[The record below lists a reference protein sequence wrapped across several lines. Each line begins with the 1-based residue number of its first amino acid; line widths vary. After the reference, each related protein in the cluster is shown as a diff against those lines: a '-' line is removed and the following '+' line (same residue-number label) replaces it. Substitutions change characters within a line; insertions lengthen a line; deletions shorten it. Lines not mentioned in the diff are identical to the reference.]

1 MPKQQSYGDGT
12 LYQRKDGRWEY
23 RVKVGTKPSGDS
35 EYKSFYS
42 RDKSGRKAK
51 AAYRTWLEEKDKE
64 KVEAHQTVRA
74 WAETWLTTYK
84 QGRGTSG
91 GNYKNYR
98 LYVEKHI
105 LPHIGDLYMEDV
117 RQVHIEALYR
127 AERDLSNSALNYIKI
142 CLHGIFKTG
151 RKNHLCLEDPT
162 EDTEPSWH
170 PNKPPVYFTDWE
182 AEQILA
188 FAQKDPDGYLA
199 EALLYT
205 GLRIGEVCAL
215 MWPDFDGEV
224 LTISRN
230 IARTQETGMK
240 YDVKD
245 CPKGKRFREVVLDA
259 AGAEFFNRLPH
270 KSMWILPDSHGTFMS
285 PDLYRRRYYRFIDRL
300 NAHLAEEWSKSRHAE
315 HKEPPSV
322 RKLSPHKAR
331 HSYATALLKACSN
344 IRTVQSQLGH
354 SSVTTTE
361 IYAHSTVALRKPDVE
376 KLKY

>member
-1 MPKQQSYGDGT
+1 MKQATYGDGT

-23 RVKVGTKPSGDS
+23 KVKVGTKANGGP

-51 AAYRTWLEEKDKE
+51 AAYKAWLEEKDKE
-64 KVEAHQTVRA
+64 KVETHQTVKA
-74 WAETWLTTYK
+74 WAETWLETYK

-91 GNYKNYR
+91 GNYKNYK

-105 LPHIGDLYMEDV
+105 IPHIGDLYMEDV

-127 AERDLSNSALNYIKI
+127 AERGLSNSALNYIKI
-142 CLHGIFKTG
+142 CLHGIFSTG

-170 PNKPPVYFTDWE
+170 PKKDPIYFTAWE
-182 AEQILA
+182 AEQILT

-199 EALLYT
+199 KALLYT
-205 GLRIGEVCAL
+205 GLRIGEACAL
-215 MWPDFDGEV
+215 MWTDFDGES
-224 LTISRN
+224 LTVNRN

-245 CPKGKRFREVVLDA
+245 CPKGKRPREVVLDPE
-259 AGAEFFNRLPH
+259 GASFFDGLPR
-270 KSMWILPDSHGTFMS
+270 KAMWILPEKNGNFMS
-285 PDLYRRRYYRFIDRL
+285 PDLYRRRYYRLIDRL
-300 NAHLAEEWSKSRHAE
+300 NAHLAEEWGKAPHADNE
-315 HKEPPSV
+315 EPPSV

-344 IRTVQSQLGH
+344 LRTVQVQLGH

-361 IYAHSTVALRKPDVE
+361 IYAHSSAALRKPDVE